1 MAISNSQQTS
11 ILKVVAGLFN
21 AAPGGSNLTELA
33 NLVEGGTSIQQLA
46 RDLAKHP
53 LFTDGIMAG
62 KATTPAQV
70 GVLMNHFGLTTG
82 SGDASS
88 PDAQA
93 EAFFTARINEGTGFG
108 DIVFEAITFLSQSN
122 VPAEFADVAALLDNK
137 VLVAEVYSENNSA
150 TDLATLQSIL
160 IGVTA
165 TGPATRDEAITFLE
179 GQGTGPNAGQVF
191 TLTSAVDNIAGT
203 SGDDAINGVVDTTA
217 NGAGG
222 TFTPGDQI
230 DGGAGNDTA
239 TFVITDTG
247 KWSNGATIK
256 NVENIVF
263 RDVTNKGDTVNVAN
277 INGATS
283 FTNLSSTAGQTL
295 TLNNIQSNAK
305 LAITNSSTAG
315 GTANSLTANFKDG
328 IFVTGG
334 STLSADF
341 NAAGSSVAGTTVR
354 SDLTVGHASAAGTA
368 TDLTLALNASGTNF
382 ATFTNGA
389 NSIGGLKTLSVGGT
403 GSLDIVAAGAEFN
416 NLTTVNAAANKGGF
430 KVDLAAN
437 NKDVT
442 FTGGE
447 GNDTLTLLNFNTK
460 DSVDGGAGN
469 DTLNVTLADVQAFTK
484 AAPVSNV
491 ETLGITLGA
500 GPLNDTS
507 VNGDFFGINNITLN
521 DGPNLANKSTLSFT
535 NLAHDANVTFK
546 ASSASATGS
555 TGTISVDVKGA
566 IAGTEEAATLT
577 FGKGVNF
584 TDDGITGAVKVNAAG
599 LETVT
604 LATAATAGAGAQLS
618 ELADAQLKAL
628 NVTGSDG
635 ITVGSLANA
644 KNINTVDASAVVKD
658 SNGNVGGVTVDLVN
672 NSTGVIFTG
681 GEGADTYTASTK
693 GDAITGG
700 LGGDIVTLGTGADK
714 LVYNVADDSK
724 AGTQDVVGGF
734 DTTADVVQF
743 AAALQVGTAA
753 YIGAAA
759 FTNTGATQ
767 LRMNG
772 ADLEVDLNGDTTAD
786 MTITLTG
793 VGAGDFGAANFVF
806 A

>member
-1 MAISNSQQTS
+1 MAISNAQQTS

-93 EAFFTARINEGTGFG
+93 EAFFTARINEGTDFG

-122 VPAEFADVAALLDNK
+122 LPTEFADVAALLDNK
-137 VLVAEVYSENNSA
+137 VLVAEVYSESNSA
-150 TDLATLQSIL
+150 TDLATLKSIL

-179 GQGTGPNAGQVF
+179 GQGSGPNAGQVF

-217 NGAGG
+217 GGAGG

-263 RDVTNKGDTVNVAN
+263 RDVTNAGDTVNVAN
-277 INGATS
+277 ISGATS

-315 GTANSLTANFKDG
+315 GKANSLTADFKDG
-328 IFVTGG
+328 TFVTGG
-334 STLSADF
+334 TLSADF

-354 SDLTVGHASAAGTA
+354 SDLKVGHASAAGTA
-368 TDLTLALNASGTNF
+368 TDLTLALNASGANF

-389 NSIGGLKTLSVGGT
+389 NSIGGLKTLNVGGT
-403 GSLDIVAAGAEFN
+403 GSLDIIAAGAEFD

-430 KVDLAAN
+430 KVNLGAN

-442 FTGGE
+442 FTGGD
-447 GNDTLTLLNFNTK
+447 GNDTLTLANFNTK

-491 ETLGITLGA
+491 ETLGITLGGA
-500 GPLNDTS
+500 LAANTS

-521 DGPNLANKSTLSFT
+521 DGPDLAGFTLSFANLANET
-535 NLAHDANVTFK
+535 NVTFNK
-546 ASSASATGS
+546 SSANTA
-555 TGTISVDVKGA
+555 GTISIDVKGA
-566 IAGTEEAATLT
+566 IAGTAEAATLT
-577 FGKGVNF
+577 FGKAVDF
-584 TDDGITGAVKVNAAG
+584 TTNAVKVNAAG

-604 LATAATAGAGAQLS
+604 LATATTSGGGAQLS
-618 ELADAQLKAL
+618 DLADSQLKTL
-628 NVTGSDG
+628 KVTGSDG
-635 ITVGSLANA
+635 INVASLANA
-644 KNINTVDASAVVKD
+644 KNISTVDASAVVKD

-693 GDAITGG
+693 GDTITGG
-700 LGGDIVTLGTGADK
+700 LGADIITLGAGADK
-714 LVYNVADDSK
+714 LIYNVADDSK
-724 AGTQDVVGGF
+724 AGAKDVVGGF

-743 AAALQVGTAA
+743 ASALQVGAA
-753 YIGAAA
+753 SYIGAAA

-772 ADLEVDLNGDTTAD
+772 ADLEIDLNGDTTVD
-786 MTITLTG
+786 MTIELTG
-793 VGAGDFGAANFVF
+793 VNAGQFGAANFVF